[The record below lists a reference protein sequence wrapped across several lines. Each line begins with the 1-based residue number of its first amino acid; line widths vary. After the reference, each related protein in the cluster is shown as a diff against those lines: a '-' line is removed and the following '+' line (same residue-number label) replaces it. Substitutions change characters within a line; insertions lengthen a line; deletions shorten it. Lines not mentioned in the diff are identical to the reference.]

1 MGQGA
6 RAGLGDVELED
17 LEFQRHVA
25 ELEEERQELRDEI
38 RRAKRNTD
46 TPTPEMQRDVEC
58 LLEAFG
64 IPFVHA
70 PAEAEAQ
77 CAFLDS
83 ARLVDATASDDSD
96 ALVFGTREVYRRL
109 FADEHLVECYSAE
122 RLETKLGLKQDHL
135 VVLAMLL
142 GCDYSLGLHGVGI
155 VNGLEIIRA
164 MAPGVRSTEYDA
176 VPDDAGQWLAQ
187 MQQLRSWS
195 ENVAGWADDNAGVEP
210 TDSRAMAEFKR
221 SHRNFRTQ
229 WSFSQDFPSR
239 GVFDAFTT
247 AQVDRSMEPF
257 AWALVDDER
266 VVGFL
271 QGLANQSEER
281 TRERLDPALKRY
293 RDTLRQP
300 RITEYMVPTGVGDVA
315 VVRSSRMREAL
326 RGLRGEE
333 PQEQQ
338 SPSPPHGR
346 AAKRPPE
353 GRPPR
358 RAAKRSALQRPAAPW
373 TLKPNAGQI
382 LLDSDDEVG

>member
-6 RAGLGDVELED
+6 RAGLGDVELEE

-25 ELEEERQELRDEI
+25 ELDEERKELQDELR
-38 RRAKRNTD
+38 RSKRNTD
-46 TPTPEMQRDVEC
+46 TPTREMQRDVEC

-96 ALVFGTREVYRRL
+96 SLVFGTREVYRRL
-109 FADEHLVECYSAE
+109 FADDHLVECYSAE

-164 MAPGVRSTEYDA
+164 MAPGRSVEDGA
-176 VPDDAGQWLAQ
+176 DQDNAGQWLAQ
-187 MQQLRSWS
+187 MQQLKSWA
-195 ENVAGWADDNAGVEP
+195 ENIAGWADESAGVEP

-229 WSFSQDFPSR
+229 WSFSEDFPSR
-239 GVFDAFTT
+239 GVFDAFAT

-257 AWALVDDER
+257 AWAPVDDER

-281 TRERLDPALKRY
+281 TRERLDPALRHY

-326 RGLRGEE
+326 RGLRGGEPEE
-333 PQEQQ
+333 AAE
-338 SPSPPHGR
+338 PSPPRARAPKR
-346 AAKRPPE
+346 AAE
-353 GRPPR
+353 APR
-358 RAAKRSALQRPAAPW
+358 RPAKRSAQEPAPW
-373 TLKPNAGQI
+373 SLKPNAGQI